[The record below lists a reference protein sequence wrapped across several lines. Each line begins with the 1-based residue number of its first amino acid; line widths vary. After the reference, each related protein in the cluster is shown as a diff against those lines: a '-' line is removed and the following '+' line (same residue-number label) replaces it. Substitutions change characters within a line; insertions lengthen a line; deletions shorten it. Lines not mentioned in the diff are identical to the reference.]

1 MNINS
6 NSTFVVLEGNKI
18 FQTNEYREIVKKLI
32 SKDFYELPR
41 NERQKEIKK
50 VAAANSAF
58 NDLTIRDSYTK
69 GEDVSRA
76 IYTCDEKAYI
86 LSLVNSNLIW
96 LFERIDSH
104 TFAKGI
110 TAASYEKN
118 YCVINTYAEK
128 LLKNHLNREKGEI
141 DR

>member
-58 NDLTIRDSYTK
+58 NDSA
-69 GEDVSRA
+69 V
-76 IYTCDEKAYI
+76 
-86 LSLVNSNLIW
+86 
-96 LFERIDSH
+96 
-104 TFAKGI
+104 
-110 TAASYEKN
+110 
-118 YCVINTYAEK
+118 
-128 LLKNHLNREKGEI
+128 
-141 DR
+141 